1 MRAVRS
7 VFFYVVSF
15 LFTIYC
21 GLCAYSVHLL
31 TGKAEKAHAV
41 ARLWARVNLRLAG
54 TGIHVAGV
62 DRIKKEQAYI
72 YAANHQ
78 SLFDIFALLA
88 SIPYPFCWLAK
99 EELFR
104 IPILGMAM
112 EACGAIPIDRG
123 DRHKAFESINRA
135 AERARL
141 GASIFIFPEGTR
153 SLDGVLQEF
162 KTGGFILAIKS
173 QQPMVPVSISG
184 SHGVMPKRGEWKIR
198 PGVIFMTLS
207 DPIPTEGLTV
217 KDRDRLIRWVRG
229 AIRKHLPLGEG
240 GIVPEGRPLHRSV

>member
-7 VFFYVVSF
+7 VFFYVVLF
-15 LFTIYC
+15 LFTVYC
-21 GLCAYSVHLL
+21 GVCAYTVYRL
-31 TGKAEKAHAV
+31 TGRAEKAHAV
-41 ARLWARVNLRLAG
+41 ARLWARVNLRMAG
-54 TGIHVAGV
+54 TRVHVEGV
-62 DRIKKEQAYI
+62 DRLKGEQAYI

-88 SIPYPFCWLAK
+88 AIPYPFRWLAK

-104 IPILGMAM
+104 IPVLGLAM
-112 EACGAIPIDRG
+112 EACGSIPIDRG
-123 DRHKAFESINRA
+123 DRHKAFDSINRA

-153 SLDGVLQEF
+153 SLDGILRDF

-173 QQPMVPVSISG
+173 QQPVVPVTISG

-198 PGVIFMTLS
+198 PGVIFMRIS

-217 KDRDRLIRWVRG
+217 RDRDRLIRWVRG
-229 AIRKHLPLGEG
+229 AIRKHLPAGEG
-240 GIVPEGRPLHRSV
+240 GIVPDERPVHRQV